1 MNPTEAP
8 NNSTRGALVALSLAI
23 LMASLGT
30 SIANVGLPE
39 IAEAFDASFQQVQW
53 VVLAYLLAITTL
65 IVAVGRFGDITGRR
79 RLLSAGIA
87 LFTAASVASGL
98 APTLEVLIAARAV
111 QGLGAAILMAI
122 GIAFVRDAVPE
133 AKTGSAMGLMGTM
146 SATGTALG
154 PSLGGLLI
162 SATGWRSIFFVNVP
176 LGALALYFAWRSL
189 PADRREGRAA
199 KARFDVTGTALLALS
214 LAAYTLAAT
223 TGDNAFG
230 RTNVALLA
238 AATAGIAL
246 FVLVESRAAAPLI
259 QLKMFRN
266 PLLSAGLGMSALVST
281 VMMATLVVGPFYLAQ
296 SLGLSV
302 ASTGLVM
309 TAGPLVA
316 ALTAPVA
323 GRLTDR
329 LGTQRMTVGG
339 LTAMAGGSFALAA
352 LPSSLGVPAYIAPMV
367 VVTGGYAVFQ
377 TANNTSV
384 MKRVDADRRGVISGM
399 LNLSR
404 NLGLIT
410 GASVMGAVFAM
421 ASKTDGVGVAMP
433 DAIANGMQ
441 TTFLVATATM
451 LVAITV
457 AVASHGYSSWRESRS
472 RCSSASRISSSPYS
486 NSSPKSKPL

>member
-1 MNPTEAP
+1 MNSAEAG
-8 NNSTRGALVALSLAI
+8 NSQRGALIALSLAI
-23 LMASLGT
+23 LMASLGI

-39 IAEAFDASFQQVQW
+39 IAQAFDATFQQVQW

-65 IVAVGRFGDITGRR
+65 IVSVGRFGDLFGRR
-79 RLLSAGIA
+79 RLLTAGIA

-98 APTLEVLIAARAV
+98 APSLGVLIGARAV
-111 QGLGAAILMAI
+111 QGLGAAILMAL

-133 AKTGSAMGLMGTM
+133 EKTGSAMGLMGTM
-146 SATGTALG
+146 SAVGTALG

-162 SATGWRSIFFVNVP
+162 SAAGWRSIFFVNIP
-176 LGALALYFAWRSL
+176 LGAMALYFAWRNL
-189 PADRREGRAA
+189 PADRRERRADA
-199 KARFDVTGTALLALS
+199 ARFDVAGTVLLALS
-214 LAAYTLAAT
+214 LAAYTLAVT
-223 TGDNAFG
+223 TGASNFG
-230 RTNVALLA
+230 RANVALLV
-238 AATAGIAL
+238 AATAGL
-246 FVLVESRAAAPLI
+246 GTFLYVESRTAAPLI

-302 ASTGLVM
+302 AATGLVM

-339 LTAMAGGSFALAA
+339 LTAMVGGTFALAS
-352 LPSSLGVPAYIAPMV
+352 LPTSLGIPAYIAPMV

-384 MKRVDADRRGVISGM
+384 MKRVDADRRGVVSGM

-404 NLGLIT
+404 NLGLVT
-410 GASVMGAVFAM
+410 GASVMGAVFAL
-421 ASKTDGVGVAMP
+421 ASESSGVAH
-433 DAIANGMQ
+433 GMQ
-441 TTFLVATATM
+441 MTFLVAAGLM
-451 LVAITV
+451 LVAI
-457 AVASHGYSSWRESRS
+457 AAAIGSHRYADWRESSSS
-472 RCSSASRISSSPYS
+472 RRSSAYT
-486 NSSPKSKPL
+486 NCCPKSRPL